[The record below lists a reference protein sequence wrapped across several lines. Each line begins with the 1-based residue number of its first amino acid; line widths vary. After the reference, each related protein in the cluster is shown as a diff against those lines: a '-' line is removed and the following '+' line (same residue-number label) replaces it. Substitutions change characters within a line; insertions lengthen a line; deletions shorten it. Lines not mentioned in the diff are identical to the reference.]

1 MIEMSR
7 LFLIRPFMIVVC
19 LSTLYDNR
27 GDYECMLGTSS
38 KITRR
43 WRGAVSLPIDRHI
56 INIMYFH
63 FHFRHFSVKYMHLDS
78 YKEVLEIIREE
89 RFLIPEL

>member
-1 MIEMSR
+1 MI
-7 LFLIRPFMIVVC
+7 IVEIMNACWEPLQKSLDVGEV
-19 LSTLYDNR
+19 L
-27 GDYECMLGTSS
+27 
-38 KITRR
+38 
-43 WRGAVSLPIDRHI
+43 VSLPIDRHI